1 MIAVIVI
8 IIICLAYIL
17 GSTCRK
23 RLSGRDYKKMAADDA
38 LRKMYGQYR
47 AEVQALVQAQMLEAS
62 ADEEWLDGIKGR
74 AAASTPKWRFS
85 EAVSWRLKRIALL
98 LRAQFRA
105 ARPARSLGMILAHL
119 RAWVRA
125 HAKGLGVLSAAT
137 TSIAVAGVTS
147 GVVGIVVVGGFVLSA
162 GWLLLISIPVAGFT
176 RNQAALAK
184 KGEDIATNTAEVCA
198 LMDSHAAAY
207 DVIFRR
213 LPSAGPFR
221 RDLHA
226 PQQAPKLPG
235 APARRPARRPDV
247 TPGWPRRHQPGRDTL
262 PAGAD
267 ARMSRR
273 PGVSFWQLLTLDE
286 QRSLSAS
293 GQMVTFK
300 TGSVICRQGERADH
314 ILLIM
319 SGWTRVFTEHEDGIT
334 VIAERG
340 PGDLIGERAVMMV
353 RWMSASVVALDDV
366 QALRVPEEG
375 FATFLRVYPRANALL
390 EHQVYQRLTED
401 RDGTGPD
408 ARAASWTGQ
417 ICPIVLTDITAFGS
431 SSRNDTDRLKLRKL
445 TNDLMPEAFAAASL
459 SWRDCYTEDRGDGTL
474 IVVPPHIPGGL
485 LLEQALSHLA
495 ATLRQHNEQ
504 APDPMRMQLRVAL
517 HAGPVIADPQGM
529 TGNAINH
536 TARLVQAKILGKQ
549 LTQTQAD
556 LGIIVSA
563 FFYDN
568 VIKQHDGQP
577 PASARYQQI
586 RFQDKEHMLTAWTHL
601 IGAQV
606 SVTTSLTSLLGT
618 EKGGIQ

>member
-1 MIAVIVI
+1 MAK
-8 IIICLAYIL
+8 AA
-17 GSTCRK
+17 R
-23 RLSGRDYKKMAADDA
+23 SGLMTTR
-38 LRKMYGQYR
+38 G
-47 AEVQALVQAQMLEAS
+47 
-62 ADEEWLDGIKGR
+62 
-74 AAASTPKWRFS
+74 
-85 EAVSWRLKRIALL
+85 
-98 LRAQFRA
+98 LRAGE
-105 ARPARSLGMILAHL
+105 PARSFGTILAHL
-119 RAWVRA
+119 RAWVRT
-125 HAKGLGVLSAAT
+125 HAKGLGLLSAAT
-137 TSIAVAGVTS
+137 TGVAVAGVTS
-147 GVVGIVVVGGFVLSA
+147 GVVGIVVVGGFMLSA
-162 GWLLLISIPVAGFT
+162 GRLLIISIPIAGFT
-176 RNQAALAK
+176 RNQEALAK

-226 PQQAPKLPG
+226 LPQAGVVDGSGPLHAPQQAPKLPG
-235 APARRPARRPDV
+235 APARRPAQRLDMTSGR
-247 TPGWPRRHQPGRDTL
+247 PRRHQPGRETL
-262 PAGAD
+262 PTGAD
-267 ARMSRR
+267 ARVSRR

-293 GQMVTFK
+293 GELVTFK

-314 ILLIM
+314 ILVIM
-319 SGWTRVFTEHEDGIT
+319 SGWTRVFTEHRDGIT

-353 RWMSASVVALDDV
+353 RWRSATVVALDDV

-375 FATFLRVYPRANALL
+375 FGTFLRVYPRANALL

-401 RDGTGPD
+401 RDGTDPD

-445 TNDLMPEAFAAASL
+445 MYDLMPEAFTAASL
-459 SWRDCYTEDRGDGTL
+459 SWDDCYKEDRGDGTL

-495 ATLRQHNEQ
+495 TTLRQHNEQ
-504 APDPMRMQLRVAL
+504 APDPLRMQLRVAL

-536 TARLVQAKILGKQ
+536 TARLVQARILGKQ
-549 LTQTQAD
+549 LTDAQAD
-556 LGIIVSA
+556 LGVIVSA

-568 VIKQHDGQP
+568 VIKQHGGQP
-577 PASARYQQI
+577 PASASYRRV
-586 RFQDKEHMLTAWTHL
+586 RFQAKESIITAWVHL
-601 IGAQV
+601 AGARDRSHAQ
-606 SVTTSLTSLLGT
+606 
-618 EKGGIQ
+618 